1 MKYFDIRMKSMKT
14 QFKINIKL
22 DFWTIGIALALS
34 LISIL
39 FIYSSSFH
47 VPLAQKPF
55 IEKFVKQIIF
65 LVIGLIV
72 YFAIA
77 NINYQNLIAKPIFV
91 YGLGVFFLLLTL
103 LIGTKVNNSKSWI
116 KIGFISLQLS
126 EFSKILFLLS
136 FSVFLNNYHHIIK
149 KLSFLMISFFLLAP
163 YLGLL
168 FLQPDIGTSIIFLI
182 IFFAMLFVSGS
193 NALYLGIILGTG
205 IIAIFIPFFTYY
217 FVKMTPTESSVISFF
232 NNPGLVTLL
241 GFIFLAASGIFYFIH
256 RYIALSKKVFY
267 LFLILLTVGAGFL
280 FTNAVKLLFKDYH
293 YERFLVFLNPDTDR
307 YGKGYNIQ
315 QSLISIGSGQ
325 LAGQGFTKGNQ
336 NRGNF
341 LPSEDTDFII
351 SLIGEEWG
359 FIGIALIIFL
369 YILLIYRCLYI
380 AYSARDF
387 VSSLIALG
395 ITSMYMGHIMINI
408 FSAIG
413 FFPVVGVPLPF
424 ISYGGSSLLANYI
437 GLGVLFSIKI
447 RRFSYE

>member
-1 MKYFDIRMKSMKT
+1 
-14 QFKINIKL
+14 
-22 DFWTIGIALALS
+22 
-34 LISIL
+34 
-39 FIYSSSFH
+39 
-47 VPLAQKPF
+47 
-55 IEKFVKQIIF
+55 
-65 LVIGLIV
+65 
-72 YFAIA
+72 
-77 NINYQNLIAKPIFV
+77 
-91 YGLGVFFLLLTL
+91 
-103 LIGTKVNNSKSWI
+103 
-116 KIGFISLQLS
+116 
-126 EFSKILFLLS
+126 
-136 FSVFLNNYHHIIK
+136 
-149 KLSFLMISFFLLAP
+149 
-163 YLGLL
+163 
-168 FLQPDIGTSIIFLI
+168 
-182 IFFAMLFVSGS
+182 
-193 NALYLGIILGTG
+193 
-205 IIAIFIPFFTYY
+205 
-217 FVKMTPTESSVISFF
+217 MTPTESSIISFF

-267 LFLILLTVGAGFL
+267 LFLILLTVGVGFL
-280 FTNAVKLLFKDYH
+280 FTNPVKLLFKDYH

-325 LAGQGFTKGNQ
+325 LTGQGFTKGNQ

-359 FIGIALIIFL
+359 FIGIAFIIFL

-387 VSSLIALG
+387 VSSLIAIG

-424 ISYGGSSLLANYI
+424 ISYGGSSLLTNYI
-437 GLGVLFSIKI
+437 GLGILFSIKI